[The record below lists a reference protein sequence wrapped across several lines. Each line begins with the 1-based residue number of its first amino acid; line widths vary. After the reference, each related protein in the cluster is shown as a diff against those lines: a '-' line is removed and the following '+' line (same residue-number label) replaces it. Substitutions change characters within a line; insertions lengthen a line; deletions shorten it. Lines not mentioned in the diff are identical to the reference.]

1 MSKMDNLGW
10 EMDEVDGEMAE
21 KSKGSYNNGVI
32 YSGR

>member
-1 MSKMDNLGW
+1 M

-21 KSKGSYNNGVI
+21 KLKGSYNNGVI

>member
-1 MSKMDNLGW
+1 
-10 EMDEVDGEMAE
+10 MDEVDEEKMPE

>member
-1 MSKMDNLGW
+1 M
-10 EMDEVDGEMAE
+10 EMDEVDGETAE

>member
-1 MSKMDNLGW
+1 L

>member
-1 MSKMDNLGW
+1 
-10 EMDEVDGEMAE
+10 MDEVDGEMAE